1 MKRIFKCLFL
11 CMLFISVISKNM
23 EVYAADLPGFQKGT
37 YEVEVN
43 LSCFV
48 NAMGGVEFGAPL
60 LERAEVTIGEDDK
73 GVISLYFVKSSVT
86 IYNVT
91 CDIYIDPNETLGYY
105 DKDGNLQTELL
116 EITMSSEEDLALNP
130 NGESVSYLTSVSF
143 PLDQITDTYQLA
155 LYINS
160 NVMGTQFG
168 VGDYSATLTVDW
180 STVPEAVEG
189 EVVSET
195 VVEEVDEKTN
205 EEVENFNYGLI
216 AGISGTVSVIGIAVV
231 FVKKRKG
238 K

>member
-1 MKRIFKCLFL
+1 
-11 CMLFISVISKNM
+11 M

-37 YEVEVN
+37 YEVEAN

-91 CDIYIDPNETLGYY
+91 CDTYIDPNETLGYY

-168 VGDYSATLTVDW
+168 VGDYSATLKVDW